1 MEKIIRIDLWD
12 THEDIESYFG
22 KILTDYRRMLRAFWD
37 NGYKIILYD
46 KDLKVEW
53 LVEFT
58 NGLEYTKTQIKN
70 GL

>member
-1 MEKIIRIDLWD
+1 
-12 THEDIESYFG
+12 
-22 KILTDYRRMLRAFWD
+22 MLRAFWD
-37 NGYKIILYD
+37 NGYKIILYG

-58 NGLEYTKTQIKN
+58 NRREYIKTQINN